1 MTYIVK
7 CYRAGQGDDKFGR
20 ALHLV
25 DGRPCFQPSDAAERA
40 YLGHCPKLHADP
52 AVALCIDS
60 PSLFPRNPAMRFEP
74 LDFSKIRTYPVAERA
89 NKVSASQFATPH
101 IAGGSLRTFLGSLPD
116 FLAVSDLRRIVV
128 AMADAVRRG
137 RPVVLMM
144 GAHSIKVGL
153 NPIFVHAM
161 RRGLLHAVA
170 FNGAGAVHD
179 FELCYH
185 GETSE
190 DVQRGLNDGSFGMV
204 DETGRWMNAAL
215 EAGVRK
221 GLGAGR
227 SLGEA
232 AVEACY
238 PNVGVSILAT
248 GAELAIPVTV
258 HIAIGTDII
267 HQHPTT
273 DGAVL
278 GEATYRD
285 FKTFAAVCARLEG
298 GVVLNV
304 GSAVV
309 MPEVFLK
316 ALTIA
321 RNLGHKVD
329 KFTTATFDMTRHYR
343 PSENVQRRPTAL
355 GGQGFYMVGHHE
367 IMIPLLFAA
376 VTEELAS
383 VSL

>member
-1 MTYIVK
+1 M
-7 CYRAGQGDDKFGR
+7 Q
-20 ALHLV
+20 
-25 DGRPCFQPSDAAERA
+25 
-40 YLGHCPKLHADP
+40 
-52 AVALCIDS
+52 
-60 PSLFPRNPAMRFEP
+60 FEP

-89 NKVSASQFATPH
+89 NKVNAAAFATPH
-101 IAGGSLRTFLGSLPD
+101 AAGGSLREFLAHLPD
-116 FLAVSDLRRIVV
+116 FLAVQDLRRIVA
-128 AMADAVRRG
+128 AMAAAVRSEH
-137 RPVVLMM
+137 PVVLMM

-153 NPIFVHAM
+153 NPVFVDAM

-170 FNGAGAVHD
+170 FNGAGAIHD
-179 FELCYH
+179 FELCYQ

-190 DVQRGLNDGSFGMV
+190 DVQRGLDDGSFGMV
-204 DETGRWMNAAL
+204 EETGRQMNAAL
-215 EAGVRK
+215 AVGVQR

-227 SLGEA
+227 ALGEA
-232 AVEACY
+232 AIAAGY
-238 PNVGVSILAT
+238 PNLHLSILAT
-248 GAELAIPVTV
+248 GAELGLPVTA

-278 GEATYRD
+278 GKASYRD
-285 FKTFAAVCARLEG
+285 FQTFAAVCARLEG

-304 GSAVV
+304 GSAVI

-321 RNLGHKVD
+321 RNLGHKVE

-343 PSENVQRRPTAL
+343 PTENVQRRPTAL
-355 GGQGFYMVGHHE
+355 GGQGFYIVGHHE

-376 VTEELAS
+376 VIEELAS
-383 VSL
+383 

>member
-1 MTYIVK
+1 M
-7 CYRAGQGDDKFGR
+7 
-20 ALHLV
+20 
-25 DGRPCFQPSDAAERA
+25 P
-40 YLGHCPKLHADP
+40 
-52 AVALCIDS
+52 
-60 PSLFPRNPAMRFEP
+60 FEP

-89 NKVSASQFATPH
+89 NKVALEALAGVHP
-101 IAGGSLRTFLGSLPD
+101 AGGSVREFLDRLPD
-116 FLAVSDLRRIVV
+116 FLAVQDLKKTVRAV
-128 AMADAVRRG
+128 AAAVRAK

-153 NPIFVHAM
+153 TPLFVDAL
-161 RRGLLHAVA
+161 RRGILSAVA
-170 FNGAGAVHD
+170 MNGAGAIHD

-190 DVQRGLNDGSFGMV
+190 DVQRGLNDGSFGMA
-204 DETGRWMNAAL
+204 DETGRMMNAAL
-215 EAGVRK
+215 ASGLPR

-227 SLGEA
+227 AFGDALLASGQ
-232 AVEACY
+232 
-238 PNVGVSILAT
+238 PNTHLSILAT
-248 GAELAIPVTV
+248 AADLGVPVTI

-278 GEATYRD
+278 GEMSYRD
-285 FKTFAAVCARLEG
+285 FQLFAAVCAQLEG

-304 GSAVV
+304 GSTVI

-321 RNLGHKVD
+321 RNLGHKVER
-329 KFTTATFDMTRHYR
+329 FTTATFDMIRHYR
-343 PSENVQRRPTAL
+343 PAENVQRRPTAL
-355 GGQGFYMVGHHE
+355 GGQGFYLVGHHE

-376 VTEELAS
+376 ITEELAAA
-383 VSL
+383 